1 MDINEINIVTG
12 ELTKRHFGEDSLI
25 NSDAVGNLSDGAE
38 WYAQRVVDLIRQRYT
53 VAEELAIQRQRYD
66 KPLEFDEYYNYCEE
80 CKLKAKNVQL

>member
-12 ELTKRHFGEDSLI
+12 ELTKRYFGEDSLI
-25 NSDAVGNLSDGAE
+25 NSDAVGDLSDGAE

-53 VAEELAIQRQRYD
+53 ITEELAIQRQRFD
-66 KPLEFDEYYNYCEE
+66 KPLEFDEYFSYCEE